1 MSSPKSIKGVEAALL
16 GLCPTDIAHIIAE
29 IYDGIDEVQ
38 GSLPEGDPAE
48 HALLQLMEKMHR
60 DLGCE

>member
-1 MSSPKSIKGVEAALL
+1 MSSPKSVQAIERALL
-16 GLCPTDIAHIIAE
+16 GLCPTDVAHVIAG
-29 IYDGIDEVQ
+29 IYDSIDEVQ